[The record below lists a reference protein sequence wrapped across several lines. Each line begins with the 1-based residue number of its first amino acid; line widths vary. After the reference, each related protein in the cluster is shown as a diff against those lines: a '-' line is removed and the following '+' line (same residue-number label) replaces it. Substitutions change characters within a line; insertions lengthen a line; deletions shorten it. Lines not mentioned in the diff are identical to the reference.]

1 MRFIFKLN
9 VFAIGLA
16 LIVATS
22 AAPSMGKGSRLA
34 TITGTVR
41 DNKGAPLAG
50 ALIQLIRDGAQQI
63 VKETRTATDGSF
75 SAKIP
80 AGRYSLRAI
89 AAGFSEVLF
98 SSVQV
103 SPSAEIAYRFN
114 LEPANSSRTLVN
126 QRNDKDN
133 AKWTLRSTQS
143 RKSIFQANEGEDST
157 IAAAE
162 QATDENAADEVSET
176 GQPTTDER
184 GRVRLQ
190 GVAETY
196 FASSSNPFSSSYEG
210 VNFALA
216 LPASESID
224 LIFSGQTGLGAS
236 APQRFETT
244 ARIRLNDRHRLD
256 LTGGGARL
264 FNAFDNRTNARR
276 ALGQASIR
284 AVDEWIVRDGV
295 VVVMGLDYSRF
306 TGAGNASAI
315 TPRLGFQFDPN
326 ARTRVRAS
334 FAPGGDETT
343 RQSSASFEDS
353 EVFFKQPADQPVAF
367 VGGRA
372 VMGQSRRLEFGVERV
387 LDNRSKMEAAAFM
400 DFTSGRGVGLL
411 AMPLSAF
418 SGEPAA
424 AILNVADQN
433 GSARGMRV
441 VYSRRINRVWSASA
455 GYSFGRGQKISPL
468 GITNPA
474 DLFSNGFFQT
484 GAVQV
489 AGDWSTG
496 THVKTV
502 FRFSPQATVFAIDP
516 FAGRLA
522 VYDPSL
528 SVQITQDLP
537 TFGLPVRAQAVID
550 ARNLFDFQPRT
561 TNGEMILEVGPTARS
576 VRGGISV
583 RF

>member
-1 MRFIFKLN
+1 
-9 VFAIGLA
+9 
-16 LIVATS
+16 T
-22 AAPSMGKGSRLA
+22 
-34 TITGTVR
+34 
-41 DNKGAPLAG
+41 
-50 ALIQLIRDGAQQI
+50 Q
-63 VKETRTATDGSF
+63 
-75 SAKIP
+75 P
-80 AGRYSLRAI
+80 A
-89 AAGFSEVLF
+89 
-98 SSVQV
+98 
-103 SPSAEIAYRFN
+103 
-114 LEPANSSRTLVN
+114 
-126 QRNDKDN
+126 
-133 AKWTLRSTQS
+133 
-143 RKSIFQANEGEDST
+143 
-157 IAAAE
+157 
-162 QATDENAADEVSET
+162 
-176 GQPTTDER
+176 TDER

-244 ARIRLNDRHRLD
+244 ARIRSNDRHRLD
-256 LTGGGARL
+256 LIGGGARL
-264 FNAFDNRTNARR
+264 SNVFDIRTNARR
-276 ALGQASIR
+276 GLGQTSIR

-315 TPRLGFQFDPN
+315 TPRLGLQYDPN
-326 ARTRVRAS
+326 ARTRMRAS

-387 LDNRSKMEAAAFM
+387 LDNRSNMEAAAFM

-516 FAGRLA
+516 F
-522 VYDPSL
+522 
-528 SVQITQDLP
+528 
-537 TFGLPVRAQAVID
+537 
-550 ARNLFDFQPRT
+550 
-561 TNGEMILEVGPTARS
+561 
-576 VRGGISV
+576 
-583 RF
+583 